1 MQWNDYYKIVRVDL
15 MADDKNGIPTRSATS
30 WMLDEE
36 IRYEIH
42 DPDGKVIAKYKDFQY
57 AKKQA
62 KYRFKKLQAKLEK
75 ILLA

>member
-15 MADDKNGIPTRSATS
+15 MADEDKSATS

>member
-1 MQWNDYYKIVRVDL
+1 MEGSK
-15 MADDKNGIPTRSATS
+15 SAS
-30 WMLDEE
+30 MWMLDEE

-42 DPDGKVIAKYKDFQY
+42 DPDGKIIGKYKDFGY

-62 KYRFKKLQAKLEK
+62 KYKFRKLQAKLEK

>member
-15 MADDKNGIPTRSATS
+15 MADDKRSATS

>member
-15 MADDKNGIPTRSATS
+15 LADERRSATS

-36 IRYEIH
+36 IRYELH
-42 DPDGKVIAKYKDFQY
+42 DPDGNVIAKYKDFKY

-62 KYRFKKLQAKLEK
+62 KYKFKKLQAKLEK
-75 ILLA
+75 ILLT